1 MPADVTGYSDPY
13 VCVTILPEIENS
25 PVRLTKFKKK
35 TLNPKYNETFTFTMY
50 ALLWPRRAARRGQPL
65 TRRPLACTVAAVLR
79 SARRRRCG

>member
-50 ALLWPRRAARRGQPL
+50 ALILALGLRRAAIDRS
-65 TRRPLACTVAAVLR
+65 LASCFHF
-79 SARRRRCG
+79 